1 MKGITLEM
9 ARARIGLTQEELAKK
24 LGITRN
30 TYAKYEK
37 YKTSMRI
44 DMAQKFSLIVGISID
59 NLIFFNDDYTSSVEA
74 LH

>member
-44 DMAQKFSLIVGISID
+44 DMAQKFSSIVGISID
-59 NLIFFNDDYTSSVEA
+59 NLIFFNDDYTSSVEI

>member
-44 DMAQKFSLIVGISID
+44 DMAQKFSSIVGISID
-59 NLIFFNDDYTSSVEA
+59 NLIFFNDDYTSSVES

>member
-44 DMAQKFSLIVGISID
+44 DMAQKFSSIVGISID
-59 NLIFFNDDYTSSVEA
+59 NLIFFNDDYTSSVEV